1 MEISHSCSTSCWW
14 WPRKQANC
22 IFVDY
27 IIFILFS
34 HLLWECALHK
44 YNLCLS
50 TMNSFILNFI
60 VLFPKHTFSTFQ
72 WTFSSIFTSFN
83 HSASKSS
90 LADRWGGVCP
100 LLLLVLLYNHLGGEL
115 PNICIHPFWIIA
127 REGSSPRRRR
137 SRPKFDPHLKF
148 IVLCHNNNNNNN
160 ANHLSPYTH
169 NPPTIVF
176 CCYLIFHTLDP
187 SSTNGYSVLG

>member
-14 WPRKQANC
+14 WRRKQASC
-22 IFVDY
+22 TFVDY

-34 HLLWECALHK
+34 HLLWKCALHK
-44 YNLCLS
+44 YNLWLS
-50 TMNSFILNFI
+50 TTNSFILNFI

-72 WTFSSIFTSFN
+72 WTFSSISTSFH
-83 HSASKSS
+83 HSAAKSS

-100 LLLLVLLYNHLGGEL
+100 LLLLVPLYNHLGESYPTFISILSESLLG
-115 PNICIHPFWIIA
+115 
-127 REGSSPRRRR
+127 RRRT
-137 SRPKFDPHLKF
+137 RPKFDPHLKF